1 MIGASDHGI
10 FHRQERIQRGDT
22 LSLVLQRLGA
32 QDPAFL
38 AFARQD
44 RAARQLLQLR
54 PGRTVAAELDGA
66 GRIRRFWALVD
77 GKTTAGSKTNDKDA
91 DDQADG
97 ASGTGEEARLTSAR
111 RVSITRTASGDAA
124 TNPLTWEDPG
134 KATFVARDEAVRIER
149 SMEMRGF
156 EIRTSLFS
164 ATDEA
169 GIPDAVAT
177 QVSEILGGELDFHRD
192 LRRGDSVRVA
202 WESLR
207 VADGLDAPVVGRVLA
222 VEMVHQN
229 RKMQAVW
236 FDRGNGRGEYYS
248 AQGKSI
254 RKAFLR
260 SPLEYSRVSSGFS
273 ESRLHPIHHDW
284 RAHRGVDY
292 AAPSGTR
299 VRAVADGVVE
309 SLGRKGGYGN
319 VVAIKHSNKTTSL
332 YAHLSAFGSGLKV
345 GSRIGQGDLVGL
357 VGSTGWA
364 TGPHLHYE
372 FLVEGTNVDPLK
384 AALPNAAAVTS
395 GEQAQFRSQVDGHMR
410 RIALLSS
417 PRLARFE

>member
-1 MIGASDHGI
+1 
-10 FHRQERIQRGDT
+10 
-22 LSLVLQRLGA
+22 L
-32 QDPAFL
+32 
-38 AFARQD
+38 
-44 RAARQLLQLR
+44 
-54 PGRTVAAELDGA
+54 
-66 GRIRRFWALVD
+66 
-77 GKTTAGSKTNDKDA
+77 
-91 DDQADG
+91 
-97 ASGTGEEARLTSAR
+97 
-111 RVSITRTASGDAA
+111 ITRTASGDQDK
-124 TNPLTWEDPG
+124 P
-134 KATFVARDEAVRIER
+134 TFVARDEGVQIER
-149 SMEMRGF
+149 TLEMRGF
-156 EIRTSLFS
+156 EIRSSLFS

-177 QVSEILGGELDFHRD
+177 QVAEILGGDLDFHRD
-192 LRRGDSVRVA
+192 LRRGDSVRVT

-229 RKMQAVW
+229 RKIQAVW
-236 FDRGNGRGEYYS
+236 FDRGNGRGDYYN
-248 AQGKSI
+248 AQGRSI

-299 VRAVADGVVE
+299 VRAVADGVVDAV
-309 SLGRKGGYGN
+309 GRKGGYGN
-319 VVAIKHSNKTTSL
+319 VLSIKHPNKTVSL
-332 YAHLSAFGSGLKV
+332 YAHLSGFGPGLRP
-345 GSRIGQGDLVGL
+345 GSRISQGDLVGF

-372 FLVEGTNVDPLK
+372 FLVDGTNVDPLK
-384 AALPNAAAVTS
+384 VALPTTAAVS
-395 GEQAQFRSQVDGHMR
+395 SVEQAQFRSQVDKHMR
-410 RIALLSS
+410 RIALLSA